1 MAGSGS
7 GWVEDF
13 MSTNDWSGTIHN
25 NITTVMGNFTILT
38 ENNTASTAAAD
49 QFQLTC
55 EQRQMVYGFPLPL
68 APNIAVVLRYMQ
80 ITFYFVCLPFGVLLN
95 LFVTVLIL
103 RHKKLQNIPFFL
115 ALQVCAGDM
124 INAAIVFP
132 TSAANAIADRYVF
145 TGFCTTIGFA
155 VFYLRI
161 VRIYLMLVLVLDRF
175 CNVIMPFWYQRNKVK
190 VIVPL
195 SLTAWIWGFVISI
208 IPVRGIL
215 DCYAFQRNTWACVP
229 STGCLYRNA
238 CSIYNTTSITLSNAF
253 NVVGIVL
260 YTVLFCK
267 AKKLQKKVD
276 IAPSVDGSGEEDTA
290 ALAQK
295 LKRER
300 RANTTFFILFLAL
313 VGINI
318 LPFTFFVVGRSVIV
332 SLRIVPPPAYVVVG
346 VISRSLFPL
355 LTIMDPIVIM
365 RNEDFKE
372 VVRKLFNKLNKR
384 FKLTKENGQNTT
396 INNANNTIISGSQT
410 TSG

>member
-7 GWVEDF
+7 GLLEDF
-13 MSTNDWSGTIHN
+13 MSTTGWSEMMGSN
-25 NITTVMGNFTILT
+25 TTTLIENFTSMMD
-38 ENNTASTAAAD
+38 NYTASTAMAD
-49 QFQLTC
+49 QVQLTC
-55 EQRQMVYGFPLPL
+55 EQRQMEFGFPLPL

-80 ITFYFVCLPFGVLLN
+80 ITFYFVCLPFGVFLN

-103 RHKKLQNIPFFL
+103 QNKKLQNVPFFL
-115 ALQVCAGDM
+115 ALQVCAGDLF
-124 INAAIVFP
+124 NAAIIFP

-175 CNVIMPFWYQRNKVK
+175 CNVFMPFWYQRNKIK

-195 SLTAWIWGFVISI
+195 SLAAWIWGFIISI

-215 DCYAFQRNTWACVP
+215 DCYGFQRNTWACVP
-229 STGCLYRNA
+229 TTGCLYRKA
-238 CSIYNTTSITLSNAF
+238 CSIYNSTSIALSNVCNIA
-253 NVVGIVL
+253 GLVL

-276 IAPSVDGSGEEDTA
+276 IASLVDGSSEDDREVK
-290 ALAQK
+290 AQK

-300 RANTTFFILFLAL
+300 RANVTFFILFLAL
-313 VGINI
+313 VGVNI
-318 LPFTFFVVGRSVIV
+318 LPFTFFVIGRPVFT
-332 SLRIVPPPAYVVVG
+332 SLGIVPPPAYVVIG

-355 LTIMDPIVIM
+355 LTIMDPIVVM

-372 VVRKLFNKLNKR
+372 VVRKLFKR
-384 FKLTKENGQNTT
+384 FRQTKGNSQNT
-396 INNANNTIISGSQT
+396 NTNKTNISIFS
-410 TSG
+410 SK